1 MVSSADQREAVADL
15 LKEDQ
20 PGKLSV
26 SRACTIAGMA
36 VSTYRYKPKSKDDSS
51 VEQHLNALTEKHP
64 AIGFWSCHYRLRN
77 KGEKINH
84 KRLYRVY
91 TSMRLNIRRRSRKRL
106 PERVKQPLCVPTAL
120 NQCWSL
126 DFMSDALSDGRK
138 FRVLNVIDDFNRE
151 SLAIEV
157 DTSLPARRVERTLD
171 AIVKERGLP
180 ANIRSDNGPEFIS
193 AVVEQWCERN
203 KVSWQYIQPGRPM
216 QNAYIERKNG
226 SMRRELLDAYAF
238 DTIKEVRAL
247 SAEWRQDY
255 NYERPHKAL
264 GYLSPVLYALKHSQ
278 SSESKDE
285 TKRQRLI
292 HKSTQAASPKACQ
305 PYSVDF
311 VDKIFKVTNQKPKA
325 ILLN

>member
-1 MVSSADQREAVADL
+1 MVSSTDQREAVAEL
-15 LKEDQ
+15 LETDH
-20 PGKLSV
+20 PVKLSV
-26 SRACTIAGMA
+26 CSACAIAGVA
-36 VSTYRYKPKSKDDSS
+36 ASTYRYKSKPKDDNI
-51 VEQHLNALTEKHP
+51 VRQHLNALTDKHP
-64 AIGFWSCHYRLRN
+64 AIGFWSCYYRLKN

-91 TSMRLNIRRRSRKRL
+91 TAMGLNIRRRSRKRL

-151 SLAIEV
+151 SLAVEV
-157 DTSLPARRVERTLD
+157 DTSLPARRVERVLD
-171 AIVKERGLP
+171 AIVAQRGLP

-193 AVVEQWCERN
+193 GVMEQWCEKN

-238 DTIKEVRAL
+238 DTIKEVRTL
-247 SAEWRQDY
+247 SAEWRHDY
-255 NYERPHKAL
+255 NQERPHKAL

-278 SSESKDE
+278 SSEAKDE
-285 TKRQRLI
+285 IMSLSLI
-292 HKSTQAASPKACQ
+292 HKSTPVASLKACP

-311 VDKIFKVTNQKPKA
+311 VDKIFKETNQKLKT
-325 ILLN
+325 LLLY